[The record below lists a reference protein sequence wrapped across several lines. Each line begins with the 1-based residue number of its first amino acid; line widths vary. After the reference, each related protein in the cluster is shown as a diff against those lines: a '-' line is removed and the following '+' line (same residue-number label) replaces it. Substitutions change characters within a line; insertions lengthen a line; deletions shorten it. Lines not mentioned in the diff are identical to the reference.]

1 MTMKEFVYTD
11 RGRGWVYH
19 AHSLVRSGAILVP
32 TKDVELRLPERGSG
46 ILAAGTPLVRN
57 QKLARDT
64 RKKRNDDRRTHLV
77 FEEGLHS
84 LERGLIHAQRFE
96 CEDAQEMLARSP
108 QMEQIAKDLYV
119 CGQLSFEDHARIQ
132 AALATIRETF
142 DEWKRADCKIEVR
155 EHIDTA
161 NEQQSKAGR
170 YKAMPASA
178 AAFASRRDIQ
188 ARFREATQIHAAFGT
203 GTLRVRELLN
213 DIWRRIDVVWKLFRA
228 SEEDRLPREIAFA
241 MDARTRNESMVR
253 LVSSQLEEQ
262 GVELE
267 AVFALPYAPM
277 ARATCDAFGRLA
289 WGVREHR
296 RKIVADTVDLIR
308 SSLRRARMLW
318 YLETRLI
325 RVLSFPST
333 SSSGPAYQPH
343 TIEAFKKHLAL
354 AKARVNDMKD
364 VEFDPALRELVRDY
378 LVAAETNARDERY
391 EEARVEL
398 KRLTRELRVQPL
410 TSGRRAA

>member
-1 MTMKEFVYTD
+1 MKEFVYTD

-96 CEDAQEMLARSP
+96 REDAQEMLARSP

-119 CGQLSFEDHARIQ
+119 CGQLSFEDHGRIQ
-132 AALATIRETF
+132 
-142 DEWKRADCKIEVR
+142 
-155 EHIDTA
+155 
-161 NEQQSKAGR
+161 
-170 YKAMPASA
+170 

-296 RKIVADTVDLIR
+296 RKIVADTVDLVR

-325 RVLSFPST
+325 RVLSFPSI